1 MGCCS
6 SKKREKEPPLV
17 PSTSTP
23 KIKPLNIALVGNTG
37 VGKSSL
43 LLRFLSNEWTDD
55 ELELREK
62 TTVGTDFVSKK
73 IELDGKERSLQIWD
87 TGGQERY
94 ATMTQSYYRQS
105 DCIVCV
111 YDVSD
116 SQSFEDVPRWWKEL
130 DRYSKEIVPRVLV
143 GNKIDL
149 ERMIETSQGE
159 ELAKELGALL
169 FIETSAKES
178 INAVQVFTEWISKR
192 GEEQ

>member
-1 MGCCS
+1 MFNC
-6 SKKREKEPPLV
+6 
-17 PSTSTP
+17 
-23 KIKPLNIALVGNTG
+23 
-37 VGKSSL
+37 
-43 LLRFLSNEWTDD
+43 
-55 ELELREK
+55 
-62 TTVGTDFVSKK
+62 
-73 IELDGKERSLQIWD
+73 QWD

-130 DRYSKEIVPRVLV
+130 DRYSKGMVPRVLV

-159 ELAKELGALL
+159 VVGKCLTDKKG
-169 FIETSAKES
+169 TC
-178 INAVQVFTEWISKR
+178 KR
-192 GEEQ
+192 IRSSFVHRD